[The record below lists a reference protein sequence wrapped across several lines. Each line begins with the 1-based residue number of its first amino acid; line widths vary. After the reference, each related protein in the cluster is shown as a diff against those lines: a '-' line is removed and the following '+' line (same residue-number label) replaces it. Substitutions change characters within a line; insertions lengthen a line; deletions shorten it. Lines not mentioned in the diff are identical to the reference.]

1 MNNSK
6 TNHLA
11 VIVSAVAYFMLGGL
25 WFGLVFA
32 NAWMQAVGKTMEEL
46 QRTTMPE
53 GVLYTLAFI
62 FALVL
67 SYTLNWLL
75 NRSGKQG
82 ANEGVK
88 LAIGLWIGIVAT
100 TIGPIFMFSGSS
112 LRLFILDAGYPLVAM
127 VVSGAIIGGWRKK
140 PASAPQPVAKTSTAG
155 A

>member
-1 MNNSK
+1 MSHSK

-11 VIVSAVAYFMLGGL
+11 VIVSAVVYFMLGGL

-32 NAWMQAVGKTMEEL
+32 NMWMQAVGKTMEEL

-62 FALVL
+62 FALIL

-75 NRSGKQG
+75 LRSGRQG

-88 LAIGLWIGIVAT
+88 LAIGLWVGIVAT

-112 LRLFILDAGYPLVAM
+112 LRLFVLDTGYPLVAM
-127 VVSGAIIGGWRKK
+127 IISGAIIGGWRKK
-140 PASAPQPVAKTSTAG
+140 PASEPQPVARASAAG
-155 A
+155 D

>member
-1 MNNSK
+1 MNNSR

-11 VIVSAVAYFMLGGL
+11 VIVSAVVHFMLGGL
-25 WFGLVFA
+25 WFGIVFA

-46 QRTTMPE
+46 QRTTMPV
-53 GVLYTLAFI
+53 GVLYTLAFV
-62 FALVL
+62 FALIL

-75 NRSGKQG
+75 LRSRRQG

-88 LAIGLWIGIVAT
+88 LAIGLWVGIVAT

-112 LRLFILDAGYPLVAM
+112 LRLFLLDAGFPLVAM
-127 VVSGAIIGGWRKK
+127 ILSGAIIGAWQKK
-140 PASAPQPVAKTSTAG
+140 PASQPQPIARASAAG

>member
-1 MNNSK
+1 MNSK

-11 VIVSAVAYFMLGGL
+11 VIVAAVVHFMLGGL

-62 FALVL
+62 FALIM

-75 NRSGKQG
+75 MRSGKQG

-88 LAIGLWIGIVAT
+88 LAIGLWVGIVAT

-112 LRLFILDAGYPLVAM
+112 LRLFLLDTGFPLVAM
-127 VVSGAIIGGWRKK
+127 IVSGAIIGGWRKK
-140 PASAPQPVAKTSTAG
+140 PASEPQPIAKASAAG